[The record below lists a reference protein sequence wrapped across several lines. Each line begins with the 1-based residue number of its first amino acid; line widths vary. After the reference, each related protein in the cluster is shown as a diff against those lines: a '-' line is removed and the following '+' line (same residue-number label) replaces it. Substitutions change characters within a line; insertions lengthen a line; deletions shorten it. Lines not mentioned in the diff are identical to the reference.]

1 MNERRILIVE
11 DRPGTRRML
20 EETLQDEGWETTG
33 IEDGDEALARL
44 RKETYDLV
52 LTDLELPG
60 RDGLQVLEACKESD
74 PLAPVIVMTAH
85 GTVENAVQ
93 AMKRGAYD
101 FLTKPVDTDRLLLL
115 VERAAERRSLEL
127 KTRVTEE
134 STPPPVIAG
143 ESEAIRKVLRLA
155 DKVAPSD
162 SSVLVLGES
171 GTGKEL
177 FARYIH
183 SRSRRASNQLVAL
196 NCAAIPRE
204 LIESE
209 LFGAEKGAYTG
220 ADKRRLGKFELANGG
235 TLFFDEIGELERDLQ
250 SKLLR
255 VLENRVIE
263 RVGGSRSIRVDVRL
277 ITATNQS
284 LEKEVS
290 EGRFRDDLFYRLN
303 VFPIHL
309 PPLRF
314 RKEDIPILART
325 LLDGFSV
332 EMGRAAPALSR
343 EALAALQQYDWPGN
357 VRELRNTLERAVI
370 LTEGEEIPA
379 EVIGVG
385 EARAHALPGRLE
397 HCTDLHAAV
406 KESTRLTEI
415 ELISR
420 TLRACEGNK
429 SEVARRLKVSY
440 RSLWA
445 KIKEYELE

>member
-11 DRPGTRRML
+11 DRPATRRML
-20 EETLQDEGWETTG
+20 EETLQDEGWDTTG
-33 IEDGDEALARL
+33 IEDGDDAVKRL
-44 RKETYDLV
+44 RRESFDLV

-60 RDGLQVLEACKESD
+60 KDGLQVLEACRESD

-85 GTVENAVQ
+85 GTVETAVE

-115 VERAAERRSLEL
+115 VERAAERRTLEL
-127 KTRVTEE
+127 KTRVNEDSE
-134 STPPPVIAG
+134 RPPVIAG
-143 ESEAIRKVLRLA
+143 ESPAIQKVLRLA
-155 DKVAPSD
+155 EKVAPSD
-162 SSVLVLGES
+162 SSVLLLGES

-183 SRSRRASNQLVAL
+183 SKSRRSKNQLVAL

-209 LFGAEKGAYTG
+209 LFGAEKGSYTG
-220 ADKRRLGKFELANGG
+220 ADRRRLGKFELANSG

-290 EGRFRDDLFYRLN
+290 EGRFRDDLYYRLN

-314 RKEDIPILART
+314 RREDIPILAEH
-325 LLDGFSV
+325 LLAGFSV
-332 EMGRAAPALSR
+332 EMGRGALGLSPK
-343 EALAALQQYDWPGN
+343 ALTALQEYDWPGN

-370 LTEGEEIPA
+370 LTEGNEIPA
-379 EVIGVG
+379 ELIAVG
-385 EARAHALPGRLE
+385 DTGKPVSTSIANYS
-397 HCTDLHAAV
+397 DLRAAV
-406 KESTRLTEI
+406 RETTRRTEI
-415 ELISR
+415 DCISR
-420 TLRACEGNK
+420 CLKECDGNK

>member
-11 DRPGTRRML
+11 DRPATRRML
-20 EETLQDEGWETTG
+20 EETLQDEGWDTTG
-33 IEDGDEALARL
+33 IEDGGDAVKRL
-44 RKETYDLV
+44 REESFDLV

-60 RDGLQVLEACKESD
+60 KDGLQVLAACRESD

-85 GTVENAVQ
+85 GTVETAVE

-127 KTRVTEE
+127 RTRVTED
-134 STPPPVIAG
+134 SARPPIIAG
-143 ESEAIRKVLRLA
+143 ESPAIQKVLRLA
-155 DKVAPSD
+155 EKVAPSD
-162 SSVLVLGES
+162 SSVLILGES

-183 SRSRRASNQLVAL
+183 SKSRRAKNQLVAL

-209 LFGAEKGAYTG
+209 LFGAEKGSYTG
-220 ADKRRLGKFELANGG
+220 ADRRRLGKFELANSG

-284 LEKEVS
+284 LEQEVS
-290 EGRFRDDLFYRLN
+290 EGRFRDDLYYRLN

-314 RKEDIPILART
+314 RREDIPILAEH
-325 LLDGFSV
+325 LLAGFSV
-332 EMGRAAPALSR
+332 EMGRPALGLSPK
-343 EALAALQQYDWPGN
+343 ALAALQEYDWPGN

-370 LTEGEEIPA
+370 LTEGNEIPA
-379 EVIGVG
+379 EVIAVG
-385 EARAHALPGRLE
+385 GTHKAAPASVASYS
-397 HCTDLHAAV
+397 DLHAAV
-406 KESTRLTEI
+406 RDSTRRTEI
-415 ELISR
+415 DCISR
-420 TLRACEGNK
+420 SLKECDGNK